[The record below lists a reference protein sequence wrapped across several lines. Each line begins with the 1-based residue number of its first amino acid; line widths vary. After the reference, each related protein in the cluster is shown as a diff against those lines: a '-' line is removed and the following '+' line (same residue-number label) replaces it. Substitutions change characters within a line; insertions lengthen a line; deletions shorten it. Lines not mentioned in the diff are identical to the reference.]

1 MKNSKKLISDSW
13 VRLKRIGRFLVLI
26 CLAVLVMLAVNTCS
40 TTSNDNM
47 LITTTSNDNML
58 ITYPTS
64 ELSQPSSTYSV
75 TVNGQP
81 VFVEKYNSLSY
92 IHFAFAGKANIEI
105 AVKENVKNYILSPKS
120 YKISSL
126 AKRNK
131 IYLSLTVPRKLILH
145 QVNLSKE
152 NLFIIADSLEDIS
165 PKVGDTNAI
174 NIMNFGVD
182 NTGHQD
188 STTKIQK
195 AIDEVSAHRGILYF
209 PPGVYKIK
217 QLNLKSNMT
226 LYLAGGSVLEATKE
240 INPSYGQGLLYIKD
254 VNNLKIMGRGV
265 LYGNGSYWRS
275 HGGWYSLIELEN
287 ANNIILQDILIKD
300 SCVANVWISHSENVA
315 IYNVKILADPDPEFL
330 NTDGFDFWSSRNI
343 TIDNVLYKGTDD
355 ATSHGGDKNGKIQDN
370 EEINITNSV
379 FYGGNGFRIGTT
391 VEQDA
396 IRNITHEN
404 IDLVFANEMSGI
416 MPVTGANFENIYFKN
431 IRIEDI
437 LDVPT
442 VDKAALIFNWRIQVA
457 SWEPGS
463 SAEKLGYIRNIYV
476 YNLTADDRGANNS
489 VLQGYDSERNIGNVT
504 FDNLY
509 IQGKLATNPENAFF
523 DFHPS
528 EKDEK
533 NYVNLKFVASNPTIL
548 NLEATDLYASKSGD
562 AGQFRITRTGNTSQA
577 LTVKYTIRGTAKN
590 GIDYKSIP
598 NAVTISAGASEA
610 TIAILPKQDSNEKG
624 LKTVFLSLEN
634 LPNRN
639 DYMLGPN
646 FHAVVNISNYLK

>member
-1 MKNSKKLISDSW
+1 M
-13 VRLKRIGRFLVLI
+13 LV
-26 CLAVLVMLAVNTCS
+26 
-40 TTSNDNM
+40 
-47 LITTTSNDNML
+47 
-58 ITYPTS
+58 TYPTS
-64 ELSQPSSTYSV
+64 KLSQGSSTYSV

-81 VFVEKYNSLSY
+81 IGAEKYNSVRY
-92 IHFAFAGKANIEI
+92 VHFAFAGIANFEI
-105 AVKENVKNYILSPKS
+105 TAKENIKKYTLSPKRYNLKS
-120 YKISSL
+120 TNNGNKISFSI
-126 AKRNK
+126 A
-131 IYLSLTVPRKLILH
+131 VPRKMILH
-145 QVNLSKE
+145 QVNALEEK
-152 NLFIIADSLEDIS
+152 LFIFADPLEDS
-165 PKVGDTNAI
+165 PSALGQPNVKNIIDYGVDPTGKSDATTIIQQAI
-174 NIMNFGVD
+174 ND
-182 NTGHQD
+182 
-188 STTKIQK
+188 
-195 AIDEVSAHRGILYF
+195 VSAKLGVLYF
-209 PPGVYKIK
+209 PPGIYKIK

-226 LYLAGGSVLEATKE
+226 IYLAGSAVLEATKE
-240 INPSYGQGLLYIKD
+240 INPSYGQGLISLEN
-254 VNNLKIMGRGV
+254 VNNVKIMGRGAIK
-265 LYGNGSYWRS
+265 GNGSYWRPR
-275 HGGWYSLIELEN
+275 GGWYSLIELEN

-300 SCVANVWISHSENVA
+300 PCVANVWISHSENVA

-379 FYGGNGFRIGTT
+379 FYGGNGFRIGSTAK
-391 VEQDA
+391 QDA
-396 IRNITHEN
+396 IRNITYEN
-404 IDLVFANEMSGI
+404 IDLVFANEMSGFW
-416 MPVTGANFENIYFKN
+416 PVTGANFENIYFKN

-442 VDKAALIFNWRIQVA
+442 GDKAALIFNWRIQVA

-476 YNLTADDRGANNS
+476 YNLTADDHGANNS

-523 DFHPS
+523 DFPPS
-528 EKDEK
+528 EKDGK

-610 TIAILPKQDSNEKG
+610 MIAILPKQDSNEKG

-639 DYMLGPN
+639 DYMLGSN